1 MAAKK
6 VKLQVIVDAV
16 QHDGNTYPN
25 GAVFAVSEAKAKEL
39 LRTGKVS
46 KVS

>member
-6 VKLQVIVDAV
+6 VKLQVITDAV
-16 QHDGNTYPN
+16 QHGGSTYAN
-25 GAVFAVSEAKAKEL
+25 GEQFSVSTAQAKAL
-39 LRTGKVS
+39 LKTGKVV